1 MLVLTDNFRG
11 KPLISQGVPGLC
23 LKVSIYVMQFLAAA
37 AATGA
42 SPVHSLRC
50 VQSNSIKVLAT
61 KFPRFPFFARI
72 QLAANKRKKQWRLLL
87 KATNFYRASQRHR
100 AGTGPKFMSLG

>member
-1 MLVLTDNFRG
+1 MLFLTDNFRG
-11 KPLISQGVPGLC
+11 KPLIFQGAPGLC

-42 SPVHSLRC
+42 SPVHSPRC

-61 KFPRFPFFARI
+61 KFPRFPFFCKNPASCT
-72 QLAANKRKKQWRLLL
+72 QKKKAVAPFAEGYKLLQSF
-87 KATNFYRASQRHR
+87 ATA
-100 AGTGPKFMSLG
+100 